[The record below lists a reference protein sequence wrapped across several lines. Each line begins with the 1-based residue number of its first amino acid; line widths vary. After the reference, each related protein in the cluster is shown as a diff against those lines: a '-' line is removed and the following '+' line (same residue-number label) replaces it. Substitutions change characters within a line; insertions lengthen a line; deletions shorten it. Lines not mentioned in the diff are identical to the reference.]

1 MSWDHRPW
9 EMQSRQRDEMEWERR
24 EFKRLEIAEELRLE
38 KKLNRFETFSGKSH
52 ISYDFNPQ
60 GKISSAGD
68 ESLDQGL
75 KAETWSVR
83 QISLELS
90 K

>member
-52 ISYDFNPQ
+52 IRHVF
-60 GKISSAGD
+60 
-68 ESLDQGL
+68 
-75 KAETWSVR
+75 KAKER
-83 QISLELS
+83 
-90 K
+90 